1 MTGTEQTLKTYH
13 ERINVVIQYIHNHI
27 GNRLDLDYLA
37 SISCYS
43 TFHFHR
49 IMRAYLGESIGAY
62 LQRTRLG
69 VAAQLLRVTD
79 LQVAEI
85 ALKVGYDSQGSFNKV
100 FKRRFGI
107 TPVQFRNDRGFQLPF
122 REPLKEKITMKNLTL
137 VPEYRTTTDLKVI
150 YVTAIGAY
158 GDHNTEN
165 AWKTVC
171 GFAGKKHL
179 FGPDTQ
185 FLGVSYDDPS
195 VTEPE
200 KCRYE
205 ACVTVKLD
213 VKPEGKVG
221 FKTIKG
227 GKYAVFKL
235 VGPYTLLAPSYQYIY
250 GEWAPGNNVELRDDP
265 GYEKYINTADSTP
278 HEKLITEI
286 WVPVK

>member
-13 ERINVVIQYIHNHI
+13 ERINVVIQFIHNHI
-27 GNRLDLDYLA
+27 GDKLDLDYLA

-43 TFHFHR
+43 SFHFHR
-49 IMRAYLGESIGAY
+49 IMRAYLGESIGSY

-69 VAAQLLRVTD
+69 IAAQLLRTSD
-79 LQVAEI
+79 LQVSEI
-85 ALKVGYDSQGSFNKV
+85 ALKVGYDSQASFNKV

-107 TPVQFRNDRGFQLPF
+107 TPGQFRADRDFQLPF
-122 REPLKEKITMKNLTL
+122 REPLKQKITMKNLTL
-137 VPEYRTTTDLKVI
+137 NPEYRTISDLKVI

-158 GDHNTEN
+158 GDQNTEN
-165 AWKTVC
+165 AWKAVC
-171 GFAGKKHL
+171 GFAGKNGL
-179 FGPDTQ
+179 FGPDAQ

-195 VTEPE
+195 VTEAE

-205 ACVTVKLD
+205 ACVTLKSD
-213 VKPEGKVG
+213 VKPDGIVG

-250 GEWAPGNNVELRDDP
+250 GTWVPENGVELRDEP
-265 GYEKYINTADSTP
+265 GFEKYLNTTDKTAP
-278 HEKLITEI
+278 EKLETEI